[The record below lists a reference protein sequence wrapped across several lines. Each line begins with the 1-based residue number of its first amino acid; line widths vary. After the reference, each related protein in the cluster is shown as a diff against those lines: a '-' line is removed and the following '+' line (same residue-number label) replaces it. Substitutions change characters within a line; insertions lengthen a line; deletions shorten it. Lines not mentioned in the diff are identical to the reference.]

1 MIPTKTSLVAS
12 HLSFDT
18 FGGDMM
24 CCQVPLVLWRE
35 VSERL
40 VFRVGCLSI
49 CSLWFILCSHCDSIA
64 CGVVVLPPMMRSQR
78 STQMRCAA
86 SDIRM
91 QRSRDVFL
99 LVGFLDGPISACW
112 GLRERDLQ
120 PRIVLMV
127 TSGQGLKVVTGQMSA
142 VVRQMVVRSGLLQVS
157 RTCSRDSVSSPHSI
171 QRARCS

>member
-12 HLSFDT
+12 HSSFDT

-35 VSERL
+35 VSEHL

-49 CSLWFILCSHCDSIA
+49 CSLWFILCSYRDSIA
-64 CGVVVLPPMMRSQR
+64 CGVVVLPPMTRLQH

-86 SDIRM
+86 SDIRIW
-91 QRSRDVFL
+91 RSRDAFL
-99 LVGFLDGPISACW
+99 LVGFLGRPISACW
-112 GLRERDLQ
+112 GSRERDLQ
-120 PRIVLMV
+120 PRIVPMV
-127 TSGQGLKVVTGQMSA
+127 TLGQGPKVVTGQMLA

-157 RTCSRDSVSSPHSI
+157 RTCSRDSVSSLHSI
-171 QRARCS
+171 QCARCS